1 MIRMRSIK
9 PARFKEEAFR
19 QSFRW
24 AADETIKDADKQFA
38 KTYATF
44 SKKPKFRK
52 EHKETATEISASTST
67 DDENYVRLDKG
78 VKGGYP
84 IPKAGPGILAFRS
97 GYKAKTSRGV
107 LGSQSG
113 GSYGNLIIRK
123 TQIIHPGFKGREFEK
138 TVAIYE
144 WPLFK
149 RRGDIAMKRGVKA
162 SGHAI

>member
-1 MIRMRSIK
+1 MIRMKSIK
-9 PARFKEEAFR
+9 PARLKEDAFR
-19 QSFRW
+19 QWFGW
-24 AADETIKDADKQFA
+24 AVKETIKDADKQFG

-44 SKKPKFRK
+44 SKKPKFQK
-52 EHKETATEISASTST
+52 TFKETATEISASTST

-84 IPKAGPGILAFRS
+84 IPKAGPGILAFRE

-113 GSYGNLIIRK
+113 GGYGNLIIRK
-123 TQIIHPGFKGREFEK
+123 TQVIHPGFEGRDFEK

-149 RRGDIAMKRGVKA
+149 QRGNIAMKRGTKA